1 MAEEKKGSMGI
12 IGSCVPAFP
21 IDMLKGLKEIEGY
34 VVLEE
39 SSAAVF
45 KSKIKDGGIQIP
57 QHIQKAFKEGEEILT
72 IAFQSRRKKE
82 SGG

>member
-1 MAEEKKGSMGI
+1 MADEKKKMGI
-12 IGSCVPAFP
+12 TGECMPFP

-57 QHIQKAFKEGEEILT
+57 QHIQKAFEEGEEILT